1 MLHAQSKAQIGWTF
15 LCCSLKI
22 WAVSLAS
29 TTSTRDLSRIPWWL
43 WPNVLSLDAP
53 LVAVLCQAA
62 LARAHKVALLPSVYA
77 ALFLT
82 VWLIYVVDRVLDGF
96 SMQKAERLSARHA
109 FYRRHRRVF
118 LLLLIPAGLLTLL
131 WLALAEIPTG
141 IFLRG
146 LALGFI
152 VALYLL
158 HFAARGHRT
167 IYMVGNV
174 VACMVGAVVL
184 WLLPLPILFK
194 ILYGTVLV
202 ALLALATGGGA
213 RDTFRF
219 LPKEAVCGYLFAI
232 GCSLSVNFF
241 TGDQQAHPFSPEVLM
256 LALLCA
262 LNCVAVSCY
271 ERAADT
277 HPDPNGITQTW
288 PHIARV
294 YPMLLLSLAAVACW
308 TLSHKMPL
316 PLVLFC
322 SAVLFSTILLGVV
335 HHLARRMTPEL
346 SHVLADAAIAIPVLA
361 VVLAPEHLPRIA
373 WTLLAG
379 LLFLE

>member
-1 MLHAQSKAQIGWTF
+1 MVHAQSKAQIGWTF
-15 LCCSLKI
+15 PCRALKI
-22 WAVSLAS
+22 WAVSWAS
-29 TTSTRDLSRIPWWL
+29 ITSAREQSRIPWWL

-62 LARAHKVALLPSVYA
+62 LARAHKVALLPSVYG

-96 SMQKAERLSARHA
+96 SMEKAERLSPRHA
-109 FYRRHRRVF
+109 FYRRHRRLF
-118 LLLLIPAGLLTLL
+118 LLLLIPAGVFTLL
-131 WLALAEIPTG
+131 WLALAEIPAG
-141 IFLRG
+141 IFWRG

-167 IYMVGNV
+167 IYMIGNV
-174 VACMVGAVVL
+174 AACMVGGVVL
-184 WLLPLPILFK
+184 WLLPLPVLFK

-202 ALLALATGGGA
+202 ALLALASGGGA

-232 GCSLSVNFF
+232 GSSLSVNFF

-256 LALLCA
+256 LALLCS

-277 HPDPNGITQTW
+277 HPGPNGITQTW
-288 PHIARV
+288 PHMARV

-316 PLVLFC
+316 PLALFC
-322 SAVLFSTILLGVV
+322 SAVLSSTVLLGVV
-335 HHLARRMTPEL
+335 HRLARCMTPEL
-346 SHVLADAAIAIPVLA
+346 SHVLADVAIAAPVLLVA
-361 VVLAPEHLPRIA
+361 M
-373 WTLLAG
+373 AG
-379 LLFLE
+379 